1 MALNKEDWDS
11 EVKRLFALLKEHGKA
26 KEYAKDIDE
35 FLRTSKD
42 KEDAKTI
49 AISGGVR
56 IILRD
61 IAVIMEKRNI
71 KLQRGMD
78 AVLKEAGDKWK
89 SVVRNSTEMKLKES
103 DAIPL
108 LVSLSAVL
116 EPEFGEAFGKAL
128 AKQFGGGNDHIESE
142 SVKSAGETG

>member
-1 MALNKEDWDS
+1 MAITKEKWDS
-11 EVKRLFALLKEHGKA
+11 EVKRLFDVITTHSKA

-35 FLRTSKD
+35 FLRTSTVD
-42 KEDAKTI
+42 KEDARTI

-61 IAVIMEKRNI
+61 IAIIMEKRNI

-89 SVVRNSTEMKLKES
+89 SVIRNSTEMKLQES

-108 LVSLSAVL
+108 LVSLSSEF
-116 EPEFGEAFGKAL
+116 EPGFGKAL
-128 AKQFGGGNDHIESE
+128 AKQFGGGNDAVSIQE
-142 SVKSAGETG
+142 G

>member
-1 MALNKEDWDS
+1 MAITKEEWDL
-11 EVKRLFALLKEHGKA
+11 EVQRLFAPLKGHTKA

-35 FLRTSKD
+35 FLRTSTID
-42 KEDAKTI
+42 KEDARTI
-49 AISGGVR
+49 AVAGGVR

-78 AVLKEAGDKWK
+78 AILKEAGDKWK
-89 SVVRNSTEMKLKES
+89 SVVRNSTEMKLQES

-108 LVSLSAVL
+108 LVNMSAAL
-116 EPEFGEAFGKAL
+116 APEFGKAL
-128 AKQFGGGNDHIESE
+128 ARQFGGSDAHVE
-142 SVKSAGETG
+142 